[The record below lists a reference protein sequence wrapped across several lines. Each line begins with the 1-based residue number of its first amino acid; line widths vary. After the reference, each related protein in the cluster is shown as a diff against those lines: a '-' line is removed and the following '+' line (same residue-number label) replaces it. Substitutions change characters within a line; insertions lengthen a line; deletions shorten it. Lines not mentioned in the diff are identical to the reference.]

1 MLRSLPAQPP
11 SHTPVEPLSPEG
23 GGCAGRVGPATR
35 HRLCCCLE
43 QTQPLERRRALGGD
57 SINPLEAFRV
67 GVLQKLSRKKYGPK
81 VLDVGAATDGPKPA
95 SFLDGKV
102 SPAKGSWMN
111 RGQQCCLGEGVRPD
125 GKRKGPEAEKAF

>member
-1 MLRSLPAQPP
+1 MSLCLQKQAAERGGRDQPPAQALLPP
-11 SHTPVEPLSPEG
+11 GADLALGEE
-23 GGCAGRVGPATR
+23 TR
-35 HRLCCCLE
+35 S
-43 QTQPLERRRALGGD
+43 ALGGD
-57 SINPLEAFRV
+57 SINPLVAFRV

-81 VLDVGAATDGPKPA
+81 ILDVGAATDGPKPA
-95 SFLDGKV
+95 SFSEGKV